1 MPEETDA
8 PGSSSILRQSNQ
20 PRKKQKSKSK
30 HQQLAPLRMLGVEA
44 HDIDI
49 LYEAI
54 CFQIMTLSQAADNT
68 AVRSMQQTVKY
79 SQNDGFRM
87 ADLVRQAR
95 QSLGIPVTEP
105 CKFSAE
111 GRLMPASHLKEVLGS
126 MKGIQASNDGPLQK
140 TSSKNISRKQKYMW
154 PITDDSSGKDRTYV
168 LVFLSIVV
176 VTDCCGRPIVDFLGD
191 PISIKIPEIS
201 NTDLDSNVVKLL
213 VGTCKSDC
221 SAALSCS
228 NEPSTTTLPKQPERP
243 SNFRNTSPLPTVS
256 ASSAT
261 IESSTSPLR
270 GFMFSGSI
278 RNISSP
284 LPNVSAS
291 SAIIERSTSP
301 LRGLFSSS
309 IRNISPLLRG
319 GSTSPDTSPARSRR
333 YSIQQASDYT
343 DAHVAQIKYKAPSTK
358 IQSSFD
364 SEPDIQL
371 QSAGRPR
378 IALLDRTESSGS
390 SRWAPPRRGAARGAS
405 THQISGEGFGNSG
418 KLAGRDEKYLGHAP
432 QGGPQNRNGIESA
445 NDQHARSPCVVK
457 DVSPR
462 SIAWGEPE
470 SFTED
475 SPKGLMGF
483 FQKGARAYFS

>member
-1 MPEETDA
+1 
-8 PGSSSILRQSNQ
+8 
-20 PRKKQKSKSK
+20 
-30 HQQLAPLRMLGVEA
+30 MLGVEA

-140 TSSKNISRKQKYMW
+140 TSSKNISRKQKYVW

-243 SNFRNTSPLPTVS
+243 SNFRNTSPLP
-256 ASSAT
+256 
-261 IESSTSPLR
+261 
-270 GFMFSGSI
+270 
-278 RNISSP
+278 
-284 LPNVSAS
+284 NVSAS

-319 GSTSPDTSPARSRR
+319 GSTSPDTSPARSRK